1 MQCNSALADKTF
13 VQPLSV
19 SLSLSHVHYPKVRF
33 DLLIFGGAY
42 IMETVR
48 INNCK

>member
-13 VQPLSV
+13 VQIQALS
-19 SLSLSHVHYPKVRF
+19 LFLSHVHYPKVRF
-33 DLLIFGGAY
+33 DWLIFGGVY